1 MASVTVKGAEG
12 RQISVPTG
20 LFIDN
25 AFVPATGNSTIDI
38 ENPSTRAL
46 LATVS
51 AAQAEDIDRAVQSSK
66 KAYTTW
72 KNESPSVRRALLNK
86 LADLVERD
94 ASEFASLESVDGG
107 ILYKDSMGLHVPQ
120 SIDTLR
126 YFAGWTDKVDGVS
139 MSIPQGLAYTR
150 REPIGVCAAIVP
162 WNAPLMITIWKVAPA
177 LAGGNTLVI
186 KSPEMCP
193 LYAQK
198 LGALIAE
205 AGFPPG
211 VVNILCGLGSV
222 AGQALSEH
230 MEVKKLSFTG
240 SSGVGRAILATSA
253 RTNLKKITL
262 ELGGKGPSIVFADAD
277 WENALLWTTL
287 GITVNNGQI
296 CAAGSRIYVQD
307 TIYDKF
313 VEEFSKR
320 SRAAVHGDP
329 LLSETTKGPVMNAGQ
344 LEKMLAYV
352 EKGKKAGAKLLH
364 GGERLGTEGHYFA
377 NTAFADVSQDAP
389 IMQEEIF
396 GPFASIAPFK
406 TEEEVIAK
414 ANGTLYG
421 LSAAVFTNDLNK
433 AFRVTEGIE
442 SGQVTVNTWGTVNAN
457 TPFGGVKESGFGRD
471 NGKEALDEWTTVKS
485 VKWNILP
492 SKL

>member
-1 MASVTVKGAEG
+1 MASITVKGAEG
-12 RQISVPTG
+12 RQISVSTG

-25 AFVPATGNSTIDI
+25 KFVPATGNNTIDL
-38 ENPSTRAL
+38 ENPSTRGH
-46 LATVS
+46 LATIS
-51 AAQAEDIDRAVQSSK
+51 AAQAEDVDIAVESSK
-66 KAYTTW
+66 KAYATW
-72 KNESPSVRRALLNK
+72 KTESPSTRRSLINK

-94 ASEFASLESVDGG
+94 AAEFASLEAVDGG
-107 ILYKDSMGLHVPQ
+107 ILYNDSIGLHVPQ
-120 SIDTLR
+120 AVDTLR
-126 YFAGWTDKVDGVS
+126 YFAGWADKVDGVS

-150 REPIGVCAAIVP
+150 REPIGVCAAVVP
-162 WNAPLMITIWKVAPA
+162 WNAPLMITIWKLAPA
-177 LAGGNTLVI
+177 IAAGNTLVI
-186 KSPEMCP
+186 KTPEMCP

-198 LGALIAE
+198 LGALISE

-211 VVNILCGLGSV
+211 VVNILCGIGAV
-222 AGQALSEH
+222 AGQALAEH
-230 MEVKKLSFTG
+230 TEVKKLSFTG
-240 SSGVGRAILATSA
+240 SPGVGRSILATSA
-253 RTNLKKITL
+253 RTNLKQVTL
-262 ELGGKGPSIVFADAD
+262 ELGGKGPSVVFDDAD

-320 SRAAVHGDP
+320 SRDAVHGDP

-344 LEKMLAYV
+344 LDKMLAYV
-352 EKGKKAGAKLLH
+352 EKGKKGGAKLLH
-364 GGERLGTEGHYFA
+364 GGERLGKDGHFFA
-377 NTAFADVSQDAP
+377 NTAFADVSQDAD

-414 ANGTLYG
+414 ANGTSYG
-421 LSAAVFTNDLNK
+421 LAAAVFTNDLNK
-433 AFRVTEGIE
+433 AFRVSESIE
-442 SGQVTVNTWGTVNAN
+442 SGQVTINTWGTVNAN

-471 NGKEALDEWTTVKS
+471 NGKEALDEWTTVKV
-485 VKWNILP
+485 VKWNILA

>member
-1 MASVTVKGAEG
+1 MATITVTGFEG
-12 RQISVPTG
+12 RQITVSTG

-25 AFVPATGNSTIDI
+25 SFVPAFDNKTIDI
-38 ENPSTRAL
+38 ENPATGAHL
-46 LATVS
+46 VTVS
-51 AAQAEDIDRAVQSSK
+51 AAQPEDVDRVVQSSK
-66 KAYTTW
+66 KAYATW
-72 KNESPSVRRALLNK
+72 KTESSNTRRTLLNR
-86 LADLVERD
+86 LADLIERD
-94 ASEFASLESVDGG
+94 ASDLASLEAVDAG
-107 ILYKDSMGLHVPQ
+107 ILYRDSIGLHVPQ
-120 SIDTLR
+120 AVETLR
-126 YFAGWTDKVDGVS
+126 YFAGWADKVDGVS
-139 MSIPQGLAYTR
+139 MSIPQG
-150 REPIGVCAAIVP
+150 
-162 WNAPLMITIWKVAPA
+162 MITIWKIAPA
-177 LAGGNTLVI
+177 LAAGNTLII
-186 KSPEMCP
+186 KTPEMCP

-198 LGALIAE
+198 LSHLIAE

-211 VVNILCGLGSV
+211 VINIICGVGAV
-222 AGQALSEH
+222 AGQALAEH

-240 SSGVGRAILATSA
+240 SSAVGRAILATSA

-262 ELGGKGPSIVFADAD
+262 ELGGKGPSVVFDDAD
-277 WENALLWTTL
+277 WDNALLWTTL

-307 TIYDKF
+307 TIYQKF

-320 SRAAVHGDP
+320 SRDAIHGDP
-329 LLSETTKGPVMNAGQ
+329 LLSQTTKGPVMNAGQ
-344 LEKMLAYV
+344 LDKMLSYV
-352 EKGKKAGAKLLH
+352 QKGQQGGAKLLH
-364 GGERLGTEGHYFA
+364 GGERIGNKGHFFA
-377 NTAFADVSQDAP
+377 NTAFSDVSQDAA

-433 AFRVTEGIE
+433 AFRITEGIE

-471 NGKEALDEWTTVKS
+471 NGKDALDEWTTVKS